1 MIDLSGPTL
10 GVVGMCAVV
19 VLLLIRIPIG
29 LTLAAV
35 STVGLFHM
43 LGPGIAISLIRDM
56 PYEFAAS
63 WSLSSIPMFL
73 LMGFICYSANLT
85 NGLFRAAGLWLHWLS
100 GGLAIGS
107 VMGAAL
113 FSAVSGSSL
122 ACAAAMSKTTLPEML
137 KRNYDPSLAAGTV
150 AAAGTLGTLLPPSIT
165 LIVYGIFVQVS
176 IRDLFLAGVLPGL
189 IVAGGYALMI
199 FVRTRLKPS
208 LAPVDEVAPDP
219 REKWLAL
226 LDIWPVLVL
235 ATGVLGGLL
244 AGFFSPSESGAVGAL
259 LSLVI
264 ALAKR
269 SLTFGILRTAVVET
283 VIVTSAIFLI
293 IIGADLF
300 TKFLVLTELP
310 NLLSGA
316 LVEMGLSQLQ
326 LILMMCAIFFLLGM
340 FVEPIGIMLLTL
352 PILLPTIE
360 ASGINLIWLGILV
373 VKFTEIGLITPPVGL
388 NVFVVKAVA
397 GNLVTL
403 TQIFRGVGWFLVV
416 DACVIAL
423 LIAFPA
429 IVLFLPEFVR

>member
-1 MIDLSGPTL
+1 MELSGPSL
-10 GVVGMCAVV
+10 GVVGMIAVL

-29 LTLAAV
+29 VTLAMV
-35 STVGLFHM
+35 SVGGLYFM
-43 LGPGIAISLIRDM
+43 FGSGVAISLLRDL

-73 LMGFICYSANLT
+73 LMGFICYSAGLT
-85 NGLFRAAGLWLHWLS
+85 DGLFRAASLWLRWLS

-107 VMGAAL
+107 VLGAAL

-137 KRNYDPSLAAGTV
+137 SRRYDASLAAGTV

-176 IRDLFLAGVLPGL
+176 IRDLFMAGVLPGL
-189 IVAGGYALMI
+189 IVAAGYGLMI
-199 FVRTRLKPS
+199 FVRTWLKPE
-208 LAPVDEVAPDP
+208 LAPRIEERPEP
-219 REKWLAL
+219 REKWDAL
-226 LDIWPVLVL
+226 IEVWPVLVL
-235 ATGVLGGLL
+235 SAGVLGGLM
-244 AGFFSPSESGAVGAL
+244 AGFFSPSESGAIGAF
-259 LSLVI
+259 LSIVI
-264 ALAKR
+264 ALVRR
-269 SLTFGILRTAVVET
+269 SLTLGIIRDAVVET
-283 VIVTSAIFLI
+283 ITVTSAIFLI

-310 NLLSGA
+310 NVLSGA
-316 LVEMGLSQLQ
+316 LVDMGLSQLQ

-403 TQIFRGVGWFLVV
+403 TQIFRGIGWFLAV
-416 DACVIAL
+416 DAVVIAI
-423 LIAFPA
+423 LIAFPEV
-429 IVLFLPEFVR
+429 VLFLPNLAR